1 MLFLKSLAICYISQ
15 VQNRSQQMNDQAVV
29 RSSHNS
35 FFRFLY
41 TSIFQILFL
50 GWWFYYLHVKTFF
63 QVRCE
68 YSMANFS
75 TGDRMRKPKGD
86 RFIYF
91 SLSSFSL
98 YFFMWLLLI
107 DLVCLISVSRNGLI
121 SNFPCLQ
128 IFVLYR
134 LSHCFSYNYP
144 VSYRLQN

>member
-91 SLSSFSL
+91 CPFLIFPLFFYVIVIDWLSLFDFCVEKWFDFQFSML
-98 YFFMWLLLI
+98 ANICSISIVSLLFL
-107 DLVCLISVSRNGLI
+107 
-121 SNFPCLQ
+121 
-128 IFVLYR
+128 
-134 LSHCFSYNYP
+134 
-144 VSYRLQN
+144 